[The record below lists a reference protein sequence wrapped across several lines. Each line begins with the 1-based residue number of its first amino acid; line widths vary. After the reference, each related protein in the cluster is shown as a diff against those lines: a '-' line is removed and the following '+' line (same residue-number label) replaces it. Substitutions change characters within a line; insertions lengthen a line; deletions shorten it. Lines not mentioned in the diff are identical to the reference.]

1 MDWDSNWE
9 HDAIVNM
16 DKGGETPCDW
26 IYEDLGIIYDSS
38 EEVTNG
44 RFIVLGCGY
53 YEDNQNGQL
62 SKHIRRLKDQLA
74 RDMVDDF
81 QSMRVDD
88 IRAIRK
94 SEKSTVFN
102 LIELLPN
109 HFYQR
114 PYIMFCLDLIGATD
128 TVEYRL
134 VAALDNLAIMF
145 RHGDKYAI
153 IMEVAEE

>member
-9 HDAIVNM
+9 QDAIANM

-26 IYEDLGIIYDSS
+26 IYEDLGVRYDSP
-38 EEVTNG
+38 EVITNG
-44 RFIVLGCGY
+44 HFIVFGCGY
-53 YEDNQNGQL
+53 YEDNINTQL
-62 SKHIRRLKDQLA
+62 SKHIKRLKDQLA

-81 QSMRVDD
+81 QSMRVAD

-94 SEKSTVFN
+94 STNSTFLN
-102 LIELLPN
+102 LIEVTPHN
-109 HFYQR
+109 FYQR
-114 PYIMFCLDLIGATD
+114 PFIMFCLDLIGATD

-134 VAALDNLAIMF
+134 VSALDNLAIMF

-153 IMEVAEE
+153 IMEVVDD